1 MRKHLCRK
9 RSLGSHDSRAFTLV
23 EIVVVVVVI
32 GLLAALA
39 IPAIQRSRNTAVEK
53 TMIHDA
59 RQISS
64 SLNQYFTENGEPSV
78 SLATLVGG
86 NSAYMRALSS
96 GVIVYQGKRTARIA
110 APAQASF
117 ATVNFV
123 RPNDTLTPEAKIF
136 AICHPGYSTAISST
150 QKVINGYDTDTNVL
164 NFAGD
169 TGELLSK
176 DGRRWGAGALYA
188 APVDGADTP

>member
-1 MRKHLCRK
+1 MRQHLHRK
-9 RSLGSHDSRAFTLV
+9 NPPVFRDSRAFTLV
-23 EIVVVVVVI
+23 EIMVVVVVI

-39 IPAIQRSRNTAVEK
+39 TPAIQRSRNAALEK
-53 TMIHDA
+53 TMMHDA
-59 RQISS
+59 RQLSS
-64 SLNQYFTENGEPSV
+64 SLNQYFTENGEATV
-78 SLATLVGG
+78 SLASLVGG

-96 GVIVYQGKRTARIA
+96 GVIVYQGKRTSRIS
-110 APAQASF
+110 APIQAPF

-123 RPNDTLTPEAKIF
+123 RPNDTLMPEAKIF

-150 QKVINGYDTDTNVL
+150 QKIIRGYDTDTNVL

-176 DGRRWGAGALYA
+176 DGRRWAGVALYA
-188 APVDGADTP
+188 SAVDGADTP